1 MVNPVEDLLSV
12 RHSQVTEL
20 PFGDYA
26 GALQR
31 AVGRAYA
38 VLRERDPSRQRAL
51 ICADALDLLEASAV
65 RPFELVGGQW
75 RVVEESNRPSLPEF
89 AQKMERAL
97 LPRALDRSKSLLSS
111 HPRLD
116 PELADLARRCH
127 AAGITTHVLLVRADA
142 ETHGAYAVHWIG
154 RERPPYEQRVGFY
167 YYWDTIGIAAAAANE
182 RVLVEAEFARLRQ
195 RAFWDRLT
203 GLPNALALEDELRVH
218 DQTLPLGVLALDF
231 DGLREANAA
240 FGFVEGGDVLIR
252 SVGQGL
258 RTLVRPR
265 ELAARMHTAG
275 DEFAVLLPG
284 AAEDV
289 ARRRAAEI
297 ESGLDDLDV
306 PETHRAIYRGAS
318 VGWAARRG
326 LDETPGQTL
335 GRAIEIMR
343 HCKSERRDRRQ
354 A

>member
-1 MVNPVEDLLSV
+1 VRPNDARDLTFVE
-12 RHSQVTEL
+12 
-20 PFGDYA
+20 YA

-31 AVGRAYA
+31 AVSRAYV

-51 ICADALDLLEASAV
+51 ICADVLDLLEASAV

-75 RVVEESNRPSLPEF
+75 QVVAGEGSPPLPALAEE
-89 AQKMERAL
+89 MEGAL
-97 LPRALDRSKSLLSS
+97 LPRALAQNKSLLSS

-116 PELADLARRCH
+116 PALADLARRCR
-127 AAGITTHVLLVRADA
+127 AAEITTHLSLVRAGE
-142 ETHGAYAVHWIG
+142 ETHGAYATHWIG
-154 RERPPYEQRVGFY
+154 RQRPPYDQRVGFY
-167 YYWDTIGIAAAAANE
+167 YYWDTIGIAAATANE
-182 RVLVEAEFARLRQ
+182 RVRLEIEFDRLRQ

-203 GLPNALALEDELRVH
+203 GLPNALALEDELHSH

-258 RTLVRPR
+258 RTLVHPR
-265 ELAARMHTAG
+265 EFPARMHTAG

-284 AAEDV
+284 AGEDA
-289 ARRRAAEI
+289 ARTRAAEI
-297 ESGLDDLDV
+297 ESGLDHLDV

-318 VGWAARRG
+318 VGWAARLG
-326 LDETPGQTL
+326 LEETPGQTL
-335 GRAIEIMR
+335 GRAIETMR
-343 HCKSERRDRRQ
+343 ACKSERRERRRSQ
-354 A
+354 H

>member
-1 MVNPVEDLLSV
+1 M
-12 RHSQVTEL
+12 RHSQATDL

-38 VLRERDPSRQRAL
+38 VLRERDPSQQREL
-51 ICADALDLLEASAV
+51 ICADVFDLLEASAV

-75 RVVEESNRPSLPEF
+75 RMAGESNSPSLPEL
-89 AQKMERAL
+89 ALEMERAL
-97 LPRALDRSKSLLSS
+97 LPRALAENKSLLSS

-116 PELADLARRCH
+116 PALADLSGRCR
-127 AAGITTHVLLVRADA
+127 AAGITTHILLVRAGE
-142 ETHGAYAVHWIG
+142 ETHGVYAVHWMG
-154 RERPPYEQRVGFY
+154 RQRPPYEQRVGFY

-203 GLPNALALEDELRVH
+203 GLPNALALEDELHAH
-218 DQTLPLGVLALDF
+218 DQALPLSVLALDF

-258 RTLVRPR
+258 RTLVFLR
-265 ELAARMHTAG
+265 EFAARMYTAG

-284 AAEDV
+284 AGVEV
-289 ARRRAAEI
+289 ARKRAAAI
-297 ESGLDDLDV
+297 ESGLDDLEV

-318 VGWAARRG
+318 VGFATRRD

-335 GRAIEIMR
+335 GRAIEHMR
-343 HCKSERRDRRQ
+343 SRKVARRRGS